1 MCKKI
6 KLARNTTTYAN
17 NRGSMAS
24 GSKCTTSVRSHPV
37 IRRNRNICIAARI
50 NICIA
55 ARIIK
60 SMARATAL
68 APKLALF
75 ILTGTDIYRERYL
88 QLVKYVIPLGG
99 ELLRGLQK
107 WGGNNGSSWM
117 ARNNGSSWMATKT
130 KDCYLYL
137 LIIEIKV
144 NIIGSG

>member
-50 NICIA
+50 
-55 ARIIK
+55 IK

-75 ILTGTDIYRERYL
+75 ILTGTDIYRERYF

-107 WGGNNGSSWM
+107 WG
-117 ARNNGSSWMATKT
+117 RNNGSSWMATKT

>member
-1 MCKKI
+1 
-6 KLARNTTTYAN
+6 
-17 NRGSMAS
+17 MAS
-24 GSKCTTSVRSHPV
+24 GSKCTTSERSHPV
-37 IRRNRNICIAARI
+37 IRKNR

-68 APKLALF
+68 APKLALS
-75 ILTGTDIYRERYL
+75 ILTGTDINRAQQYH
-88 QLVKYVIPLGG
+88 QVGCVIPVGG
-99 ELLRGLQK
+99 VLLRGLQK
-107 WGGNNGSSWM
+107 WGGNTGSSWM
-117 ARNNGSSWMATKT
+117 AFKT

>member
-50 NICIA
+50 
-55 ARIIK
+55 IK

-88 QLVKYVIPLGG
+88 CKSGVGITDHPGWQPKP
-99 ELLRGLQK
+99 
-107 WGGNNGSSWM
+107 
-117 ARNNGSSWMATKT
+117 KT
-130 KDCYLYL
+130 VTY
-137 LIIEIKV
+137 I
-144 NIIGSG
+144 S